1 MKKRSFLRMEL
12 PGISV
17 EDIVK
22 TGADTEVLDIS
33 AEGARIRTTKE
44 LKPGSII
51 SFVLDL
57 KDSGEQVSFLARV
70 QWAKEEAGKHLVG
83 LHFLK

>member
-1 MKKRSFLRMEL
+1 MEL
-12 PGISV
+12 SDPFV
-17 EDIVK
+17 EDIFK
-22 TGADTEVLDIS
+22 TGGDIEVIDIS
-33 AEGARIRTTKE
+33 AEGARIRTMRE
-44 LKPGSII
+44 LNPGKII
-51 SFVLDL
+51 SFDLNL